1 MADTPKLTMPE
12 IAESQS
18 AKYSTHNDG
27 LRMQDV
33 LIQGT
38 AIDKDLTEPPGSESD
53 GDTYIVGT
61 TSSSSGDW
69 NGHDD
74 DIAYYKSSAYIYLT
88 PRSGWLYWVEDEA
101 RYYMFLSE
109 SDGWVT
115 LESISAEAFT
125 DLDDTP
131 ASYSGKAYNI
141 ARVNSGETALEF
153 EENKYDI
160 GVFFN
165 DKPTA
170 SQVLLRLPF
179 VRAVIFADDLA
190 GSQLKAGV
198 AADAEAIFSFK
209 KDGVE
214 FATATVAI
222 AGTTATFDTASG
234 LESFAAG
241 EVLTIEAPGSQD
253 ATLSSIGILLK
264 GVMA

>member
-1 MADTPKLTMPE
+1 MADTPKLTIPE
-12 IAESQS
+12 IAESQA

-27 LRMQDV
+27 LRILDCLVQLSV
-33 LIQGT
+33 
-38 AIDKDLTEPPGSESD
+38 IDKDLSEPPGSESD
-53 GDTYIVGT
+53 GDTYIVGS
-61 TSSSSGDW
+61 TSSSSSDW
-69 NGHDD
+69 NGYDD
-74 DIAYYKSSAYIYLT
+74 YIAYYKSSAYIYIEPVEGL
-88 PRSGWLYWVEDEA
+88 RAWVVDEA
-101 RYYMFLSE
+101 QFYVYQSA

-115 LESISAEAFT
+115 EASISAEKFT
-125 DLDDTP
+125 DLNDTP
-131 ASYSGKAYNI
+131 VSYSGKAYNI

-160 GVFFN
+160 CAFFN

-170 SQVLLRLPF
+170 SQVLLRMPF
-179 VRAVIFADDLA
+179 VRAVRFADDLA
-190 GSQLKAGV
+190 GSELKAGV
-198 AADAEAIFSFK
+198 AATAEAIFSIK

-241 EVLTIEAPGSQD
+241 DILTIVAPGTQD
-253 ATLSSIGILLK
+253 STLSSVGITLK